1 MKMFHLIVGII
12 VGIITA
18 FLLKI
23 FPATGYKGVI
33 NTQISIY
40 NRLKRR
46 APKMP
51 ENELLNYLINS
62 RIRSIPRVASK
73 EEEYAHYTPLFENS
87 NKTLEDVIWVIVEYE
102 YILSREEYIFDHFSK
117 MGYSP
122 TQISARISDE
132 KAEIRTYVEESIK
145 KKVKVNP

>member
-1 MKMFHLIVGII
+1 MLIIHR
-12 VGIITA
+12 
-18 FLLKI
+18 FLKI
-23 FPATGYKGVI
+23 
-33 NTQISIY
+33 
-40 NRLKRR
+40 L
-46 APKMP
+46 
-51 ENELLNYLINS
+51 
-62 RIRSIPRVASK
+62 
-73 EEEYAHYTPLFENS
+73 
-87 NKTLEDVIWVIVEYE
+87 KTLEDVIWVIVEYE